1 MQQVASQLNKVT
13 LGEESVANKSELR
26 RVSHRC
32 L

>member
-13 LGEESVANKSELR
+13 LGEKSAANRSKLKI
-26 RVSHRC
+26 VSHRC